1 MGMADEA
8 REVLCGALRN
18 GFCRQECAELEEL
31 LLKIDHSKQGKSV
44 AQKSDAF
51 DSSSIN
57 NACISVPDVASFI
70 TALASKLE
78 FNARVLNIQIVAVNR
93 EVMTLRE
100 QNNDQGYHI
109 LFKHKDGHAT
119 AWQLPAHATIE
130 DLRELAAAC
139 CWTHD
144 IAAAV
149 HLNGQQVTNT
159 KQPLSAYGFMGS
171 QCLVVV
177 HETSHMKLKG
187 GMEK

>member
-1 MGMADEA
+1 MADEA

-31 LLKIDHSKQGKSV
+31 LLKIDHRKQGKSV

-51 DSSSIN
+51 DSSIT
-57 NACISVPDVASFI
+57 NACISVPDVASFL
-70 TALASKLE
+70 ALASNLE
-78 FNARVLNIQIVAVNR
+78 FNTRVLNIQIVAVNR

-109 LFKHKDGHAT
+109 LLKHEDGHTT
-119 AWQLPAHATIE
+119 ALQLPAHATIE

-149 HLNGQQVTNT
+149 HLNGQQVTNI

-177 HETSHMKLKG
+177 DEVSHMKLGG

>member
-31 LLKIDHSKQGKSV
+31 LLKIDHRKQGKSV
-44 AQKSDAF
+44 AQKSDAC
-51 DSSSIN
+51 DSSIT
-57 NACISVPDVASFI
+57 NACISVPDVASI
-70 TALASKLE
+70 LALASNLE

-109 LFKHKDGHAT
+109 LFKREDGHTSAL
-119 AWQLPAHATIE
+119 QLPAHATIE
-130 DLRELAAAC
+130 DLRDLAAAC

-149 HLNGQQVTNT
+149 HLNGQQVTNI

-177 HETSHMKLKG
+177 DEVSHMKLKG

>member
-1 MGMADEA
+1 MADEA

-31 LLKIDHSKQGKSV
+31 LLKIDLRNHCKSV

-51 DSSSIN
+51 DSSIT
-57 NACISVPDVASFI
+57 NACISVPDVAS
-70 TALASKLE
+70 LASNSE
-78 FNARVLNIQIVAVNR
+78 FNTRVLNIQIVAVNR

-109 LFKHKDGHAT
+109 LFKHEDGHAT
-119 AWQLPAHATIE
+119 ALQLPAHATIE

-149 HLNGQQVTNT
+149 HLNGQQVTNI

-177 HETSHMKLKG
+177 DEVSHMKLKG

>member
-31 LLKIDHSKQGKSV
+31 LLKIDHRKQGKSV

-51 DSSSIN
+51 DSSTT
-57 NACISVPDVASFI
+57 NACISVPDVASFL
-70 TALASKLE
+70 ALASNLE

-109 LFKHKDGHAT
+109 LFKREDGHTT
-119 AWQLPAHATIE
+119 ASQLPAHATIE

-149 HLNGQQVTNT
+149 HLNGQQVTNI
-159 KQPLSAYGFMGS
+159 KQPLSAYGLMGS

-177 HETSHMKLKG
+177 DEVSHMKLKG

>member
-1 MGMADEA
+1 MADEA

-31 LLKIDHSKQGKSV
+31 LLKIDLGKQGKSV
-44 AQKSDAF
+44 AQKSDAC
-51 DSSSIN
+51 DSSIT
-57 NACISVPDVASFI
+57 NACISVPDVASFL
-70 TALASKLE
+70 ALASNSE

-100 QNNDQGYHI
+100 QKNDQGYHI

-119 AWQLPAHATIE
+119 ALQLPAHATIE
-130 DLRELAAAC
+130 DLRELAAA
-139 CWTHD
+139 WSWKDD

-149 HLNGQQVTNT
+149 HLNGQQVTNI

-177 HETSHMKLKG
+177 DEVSHMNLKG

>member
-31 LLKIDHSKQGKSV
+31 LLKIDLWKQGKSV
-44 AQKSDAF
+44 AQKSDAC
-51 DSSSIN
+51 DSSIT
-57 NACISVPDVASFI
+57 NACISVPDVASLI

-78 FNARVLNIQIVAVNR
+78 FNAPVLNIQIVAVNR

-119 AWQLPAHATIE
+119 ALQLPAHATIE
-130 DLRELAAAC
+130 DLRELAAA
-139 CWTHD
+139 WSWKDD

-149 HLNGQQVTNT
+149 HLNGQQVTNI

>member
-1 MGMADEA
+1 MGLADEA

-31 LLKIDHSKQGKSV
+31 LLKIDHRKQGKSV

-51 DSSSIN
+51 DSSTT
-57 NACISVPDVASFI
+57 NASISVPDVASLI

-78 FNARVLNIQIVAVNR
+78 FNAPVLNIQIVAVNR

-119 AWQLPAHATIE
+119 ALQLPAHATTE
-130 DLRELAAAC
+130 DLRELV
-139 CWTHD
+139 WSWKDD

-149 HLNGQQVTNT
+149 HLNGQQVTNI
-159 KQPLSAYGFMGS
+159 KQPLSAYGFIGS

-177 HETSHMKLKG
+177 DEVSHMKLKG